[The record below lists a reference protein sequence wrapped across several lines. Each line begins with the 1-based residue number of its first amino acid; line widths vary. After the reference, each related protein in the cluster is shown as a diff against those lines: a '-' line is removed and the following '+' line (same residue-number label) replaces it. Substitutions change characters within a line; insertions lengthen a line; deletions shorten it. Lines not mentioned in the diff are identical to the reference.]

1 MCKLFISLFIISS
14 FLSFGTV
21 RAADVATVSGQI
33 RDANDKPLSNA
44 TVSIGDKSDF
54 TDVDGRYRIRD
65 VPAGSHKIQVKKKDK
80 VLKEDDIEVKG
91 NSMRQD
97 LSIRY

>member
-1 MCKLFISLFIISS
+1 MRNLLISLFVISL

-21 RAADVATVSGQI
+21 HAADTATISGQI
-33 RDANDKPLSNA
+33 KDANDRPLSNT

-65 VPAGSHKIQVKKKDK
+65 VPAGRRKIQVKRGQK

-91 NSMRQD
+91 TSVRKD
-97 LSIRY
+97 LSIR